1 MKAKIVNK
9 RVMTES
15 PIVCVGDKNSTKI
28 TFEIPCVVGGINL
41 ESSPVY
47 VKAENSLGG
56 KIKKLLTSVKSG
68 DNLLIDWL
76 LGAEECAVC
85 GDLRCQI
92 VFEFANGEVVLN
104 TKTFVIKIQSSVK
117 TSGPKVNAEYNQI
130 TQMQNQL
137 ATLLEGGFVKPGDNL
152 SVLKNDAGYLVE
164 DDLDEILKIK
174 IESILPAVTDTD
186 EGKILEVSADGKWT
200 LSDSI
205 KTIKE
210 DVENLL
216 YTPISLK
223 SFTNNVNKVENG
235 ATINSVVFSWELSKD
250 PAEIIFGGQSL
261 DVTTRSK
268 TLSQLNLTQDK
279 SWLLKVTGQRGE
291 SFTKSTSINFLNGV
305 YYGAKSIPQEY
316 DSEFILSLT
325 KVLSNKKIPSI
336 NVSAGKNEY
345 VFYCVPTSMGE
356 CRFNF
361 NGFSG
366 GINLVDTVSFTN
378 ENGHTEN
385 YYIYKSDYA
394 NLGDLSVNIE

>member
-261 DVTTRSK
+261 DVTTRS
-268 TLSQLNLTQDK
+268 
-279 SWLLKVTGQRGE
+279 
-291 SFTKSTSINFLNGV
+291 
-305 YYGAKSIPQEY
+305 
-316 DSEFILSLT
+316 
-325 KVLSNKKIPSI
+325 
-336 NVSAGKNEY
+336 
-345 VFYCVPTSMGE
+345 
-356 CRFNF
+356 
-361 NGFSG
+361 
-366 GINLVDTVSFTN
+366 
-378 ENGHTEN
+378 
-385 YYIYKSDYA
+385 
-394 NLGDLSVNIE
+394 